1 MFAELALVATASGGT
16 AAVAYANR
24 LHRRLHTDPLTR
36 LGNRDALTRV
46 FRRVQRRA
54 GRGGLVGL
62 LLVDVDRFK
71 LINDTHG
78 HRTGDAML
86 TAIAADLDDSCRPGE
101 VPIRLHGD
109 EFAVLLTNL
118 ADVRVA
124 ELRAR
129 DLRSHLAT
137 THLVDGLPLAV
148 SVSIGAAV
156 DTARTTTLP
165 ALLGHADTRMY
176 GDKHTRPVTTL
187 PTRTAAPTR
196 QRDLPREAA

>member
-1 MFAELALVATASGGT
+1 MATATGGS
-16 AAVAYANR
+16 AAALYAHR
-24 LHRRLHTDPLTR
+24 LHHQLHTDPLTK
-36 LGNRDALTRV
+36 LGNRAALNRV

-54 GRGGLVGL
+54 GRGGLAGL
-62 LLVDVDRFK
+62 LLLDVDRFK

-78 HRTGDAML
+78 HRTGDAVL
-86 TAIAADLDDSCRPGE
+86 TAIAADLADACRPGE

-118 ADVRVA
+118 DEVRCA

-129 DLRSHLAT
+129 ELRRHLTT
-137 THLVDGLPLAV
+137 THVIDGLPLAV

-156 DTARTTTLP
+156 DTARTSSLP

-176 GDKHTRPVTTL
+176 SDKNTQHVTTL
-187 PTRTAAPTR
+187 PTRPAVPAR
-196 QRDLPREAA
+196 QRDLPKEAA

>member
-1 MFAELALVATASGGT
+1 MFAELALMATATGGT
-16 AAVAYANR
+16 AAAAYAHR
-24 LHRRLHTDPLTR
+24 LHHQLHTDPLTK
-36 LGNRDALTRV
+36 LGNRAALNRV

-54 GRGGLVGL
+54 GRGGLAGL
-62 LLVDVDRFK
+62 LLLDVDRFK

-78 HRTGDAML
+78 HRTGDTVL
-86 TAIAADLDDSCRPGE
+86 TAIAADLADACRPGE

-118 ADVRVA
+118 DEVRDA

-129 DLRSHLAT
+129 ELRRHLTAT
-137 THLVDGLPLAV
+137 HVIDGLPLAV

-156 DTARTTTLP
+156 DTARTSSLP

-176 GDKHTRPVTTL
+176 SDKRHARVTTL
-187 PTRTAAPTR
+187 PTIPVVPAR
-196 QRDLPREAA
+196 QRDLPKEAA